1 MRLLRFKEVLSP
13 AELEFA
19 DFHASYKEASYAFY
33 GVPFDATSTHRRG
46 SHIAP
51 RKIREESYGFETYV
65 LEADVDISPIGM
77 CDLGNIT
84 TGNSLA
90 AQTALIDK
98 IYRVS
103 TAILKDKKVALM
115 AGGDHSITP
124 PAVDS
129 FASRHP
135 NCFYIVLDAH
145 LDFRTTYDDN
155 PLSHA
160 CTSKRVADILGEENM
175 AVLGVRSMSMKER
188 EDAKANNL
196 KYVTSWEIR
205 ERGLTTLLTE
215 LIDQEKLTKRAI
227 YLSVDMD
234 VIDPAYAPG
243 VSNPEPWGLMPWDVL
258 EVIRLLAPRIVMM
271 DITEVNPS
279 FDQGN
284 TSALAARLF
293 RLFVA
298 YHFKSVI
305 NR

>member
-1 MRLLRFKEVLSP
+1 MKFEDFLTP

-19 DFHASYKEASYAFY
+19 DFHTPYREASYAFY

-65 LEADVDISPIGM
+65 LEADVDISRSGM
-77 CDLGNIT
+77 CDLGDIT
-84 TGNSLA
+84 TGNNLE
-90 AQTALIDK
+90 AQTSLIDK
-98 IYRVS
+98 IYGVS
-103 TAILKDKKVALM
+103 TKVLKDRKVALM

-129 FASRHP
+129 FAGRYHDG
-135 NCFYIVLDAH
+135 FYLVLDAH
-145 LDFRTTYDDN
+145 LDFRSSYDDN

-175 AVLGVRSMSMKER
+175 AVIGVRSMSMRER
-188 EDAKANNL
+188 EDATKNKL
-196 KYVTSWEIR
+196 RFITSWEVR
-205 ERGLTTLLTE
+205 ERGMTTILTE
-215 LIDQEKLTKRAI
+215 LIDQMKLADRPV
-227 YLSVDMD
+227 YLSMDMD
-234 VIDPAYAPG
+234 VIDPAHAPG
-243 VSNPEPWGLMPWDVL
+243 VSNPEPWGLQPWDVL
-258 EVIRLLAPRIVMM
+258 EVIRLLAPRIVFM
-271 DITEVNPS
+271 DLTEVNPS

>member
-1 MRLLRFKEVLSP
+1 MKFEEVLSS

-19 DFHASYKEASYAFY
+19 DFHTPYKEASYVFY
-33 GVPFDATSTHRRG
+33 GVPFDATSSHRRG
-46 SHIAP
+46 SHVAP

-65 LEADVDISPIGM
+65 LEADVDISRIGM
-77 CDLGNIT
+77 CDLGNIA
-84 TGNSLA
+84 TGNNLE

-98 IYRVS
+98 IYGVS
-103 TAILKDKKVALM
+103 SAILKDKKVALM

-135 NCFYIVLDAH
+135 EGFYLVLDAH
-145 LDFRTTYDDN
+145 LDFRTSYDDN

-188 EDAKANNL
+188 EDARSNNL
-196 KYVTSWEIR
+196 LYVPSWEVR
-205 ERGLTTLLTE
+205 ERGLTTILTE
-215 LIDQEKLTKRAI
+215 LISQMKLMGRDI

-243 VSNPEPWGLMPWDVL
+243 VSNPEPWGLTPWDVL
-258 EVIRLLAPRIVMM
+258 EVIRLLAPRVVMM